1 MAKIATVKYYRV
13 KPRWLMV
20 KIVDEN
26 GQYGWGEATLEGHD
40 LAVEGCLDEMIPRI
54 IGQEA
59 NDIEN
64 IWQTFWRHGFYRGGP
79 VFMSAI
85 SGIDIALWDLKG
97 GRNLKVPIYEL
108 LGGKVRNK
116 VQVYC
121 WIGGDRPSD
130 IEAAAKKR
138 LEQGLTCVKMN
149 ATEDLGWIDSPSALD
164 STVERLKQVKALG
177 LDAGLDFHGRCHK
190 AMAKQLARAL
200 EPHRPLF
207 IEEPILVE
215 HPEAIKK
222 LSDQTVIPIAFGER
236 LYTRWD
242 IKRFLE
248 DSSVDILQPDIAHAG
263 GISET
268 KRIATMAEAYDVAIA
283 PHCPLGPVAFAA
295 SVQVALSS
303 PNFAILEMSLGM
315 HYNTEAGDIDLLT
328 YIKDP
333 SVFDLEAGHVKAP
346 TGYGLGIE
354 IDEEMVARIAKETD
368 PWQCKTFHG
377 PDGSIREC
385 IVKMSNK
392 PLEVLV
398 YGLGAIGSFYAFI
411 LSRSEH
417 VHLTVAARSNF
428 DAVTANGI
436 SIDSQNH
443 GKHHVEPHK
452 VCRTV
457 AKASK
462 KFDFIVCTNKA
473 VDQLSTA
480 ADIEPGVGDNTSI
493 VIIQNGVGNE
503 DAFRERFPSAT
514 IISCVT
520 WVGARQPEPGFI
532 THTTSEDMQVGLYP
546 NKTGSESRDNQHLAQ
561 FESLLSIGKTIFQIV
576 PNIQVQRWEKVVWNA
591 AWNSLTALTL
601 MDTHAWLSSSDLSTP
616 MTRKL
621 MKEVID
627 VANALGVPLEY
638 ELIDRLLEKILVMPP
653 IGSSMRTDYENGK
666 PMEVEVILGYPVRK
680 GKELGID
687 VATIE
692 TLYSILLA
700 INKRL
705 ISAQSK

>member
-1 MAKIATVKYYRV
+1 MAKITSVKYYRV
-13 KPRWLMV
+13 KPRWLIV
-20 KIVDEN
+20 KVVDEN
-26 GQYGWGEATLEGHD
+26 GQHGWGEATLEGHD

-85 SGIDIALWDLKG
+85 SGIDIALWDLK

-222 LSDQTVIPIAFGER
+222 LSDQTIIPIAFGER

-328 YIKDP
+328 YLKNP
-333 SVFDLEAGHVKAP
+333 SVFDLDGGHVKAP

-354 IDEEMVARIAKETD
+354 IDEEMVARIAKETE
-368 PWQCKTFHG
+368 PWQCT
-377 PDGSIREC
+377 
-385 IVKMSNK
+385 N
-392 PLEVLV
+392 
-398 YGLGAIGSFYAFI
+398 LGIGSFYAFI

-417 VHLTVAARSNF
+417 VHLTVVARSNF
-428 DAVTANGI
+428 EAVSANGI

-443 GKHHVEPHK
+443 GKHHVKPHK
-452 VCRTV
+452 VLRTV
-457 AKASK
+457 AEAGQ
-462 KFDFIVCTNKA
+462 KFDFIICTNKA
-473 VDQLSTA
+473 VDQLSTVV
-480 ADIEPGVGDNTSI
+480 DIAPGVGDNTSI

-520 WVGARQPEPGFI
+520 WVGARQPEPGVI
-532 THTTSEDMQVGLYP
+532 HHTTSEDMQVGLYP
-546 NKTGSESRDNQHLAQ
+546 NKAGDASQDTQHLAQ

-627 VANALGVPLEY
+627 VSNALGVPLEY
-638 ELIDRLLEKILVMPP
+638 ELIDRLLEKILAMPP
-653 IGSSMRTDYENGK
+653 IGSSMRTDCENGK

-680 GKELGID
+680 GRELGID

-692 TLYSILLA
+692 TLYTILLA

-705 ISAQSK
+705 INAQSK

>member
-1 MAKIATVKYYRV
+1 MAKIASIVYYRV

-20 KIVDEN
+20 KVVDDN
-26 GQYGWGEATLEGHD
+26 GEHGWGEATLEGHD

-54 IGQEA
+54 IGEEA

-79 VFMSAI
+79 VFMSAM
-85 SGIDIALWDLKG
+85 SGIDIALWDLK

-130 IEAAAKKR
+130 VEAAAKKR

-177 LDAGLDFHGRCHK
+177 LDVGLDFHGRCHK

-207 IEEPILVE
+207 IEEPILCE

-242 IKRFLE
+242 VKRFLE

-268 KRIATMAEAYDVAIA
+268 KRIANMAEAYDVAIA

-295 SVQVALSS
+295 SVQVALST

-328 YIKDP
+328 YIKNP
-333 SVFDLEAGHVKAP
+333 SVFDLDSGHIRAP
-346 TGYGLGIE
+346 AGYGLGID
-354 IDEEMVARIAKETD
+354 IDEEMVIRIAKETE

-377 PDGSIREC
+377 PDGGIRE
-385 IVKMSNK
+385 
-392 PLEVLV
+392 
-398 YGLGAIGSFYAFI
+398 
-411 LSRSEH
+411 
-417 VHLTVAARSNF
+417 
-428 DAVTANGI
+428 
-436 SIDSQNH
+436 
-443 GKHHVEPHK
+443 
-452 VCRTV
+452 
-457 AKASK
+457 
-462 KFDFIVCTNKA
+462 
-473 VDQLSTA
+473 
-480 ADIEPGVGDNTSI
+480 
-493 VIIQNGVGNE
+493 
-503 DAFRERFPSAT
+503 
-514 IISCVT
+514 
-520 WVGARQPEPGFI
+520 W
-532 THTTSEDMQVGLYP
+532 
-546 NKTGSESRDNQHLAQ
+546 
-561 FESLLSIGKTIFQIV
+561 
-576 PNIQVQRWEKVVWNA
+576 
-591 AWNSLTALTL
+591 
-601 MDTHAWLSSSDLSTP
+601 
-616 MTRKL
+616 
-621 MKEVID
+621 
-627 VANALGVPLEY
+627 
-638 ELIDRLLEKILVMPP
+638 
-653 IGSSMRTDYENGK
+653 
-666 PMEVEVILGYPVRK
+666 
-680 GKELGID
+680 
-687 VATIE
+687 
-692 TLYSILLA
+692 
-700 INKRL
+700 
-705 ISAQSK
+705 

>member
-1 MAKIATVKYYRV
+1 MAKIASVKYYRV

-20 KIVDEN
+20 KVVDEN

-85 SGIDIALWDLKG
+85 SGIDIALWDLK

-328 YIKDP
+328 YLKDP
-333 SVFDLEAGHVKAP
+333 SVFDLEGGHVKAP

-354 IDEEMVARIAKETD
+354 IDEEMVARIAKETA

-377 PDGSIREC
+377 PDGKS
-385 IVKMSNK
+385 IVKMSDK
-392 PLEVLV
+392 SLEVLV

-417 VHLTVAARSNF
+417 VHLTVVARSNF
-428 DAVTANGI
+428 EAVSANGI

-443 GKHHVEPHK
+443 GKHHVKPHK
-452 VCRTV
+452 VFRTV
-457 AKASK
+457 AEAGQ
-462 KFDFIVCTNKA
+462 KFDFIICTNKA

-480 ADIEPGVGDNTSI
+480 ADIAPGVGDNTSI

-503 DAFRERFPSAT
+503 DAFREKFPSAT

-532 THTTSEDMQVGLYP
+532 AHTTSEDMQVGLYP
-546 NKTGSESRDNQHLAQ
+546 NEAGDESCDKKHLAQ

-627 VANALGVPLEY
+627 VANALGVPLGY
-638 ELIDRLLEKILVMPP
+638 ELIDRLLEKILAMPP

-692 TLYSILLA
+692 TLYTILLA

>member
-1 MAKIATVKYYRV
+1 MAKITSVKYYRV

-20 KIVDEN
+20 KVVDEN

-85 SGIDIALWDLKG
+85 SGIDIALWDLK

-242 IKRFLE
+242 SKRFLE

-328 YIKDP
+328 YLKDP
-333 SVFDLEAGHVKAP
+333 SVFDLEGGHVKAP

-354 IDEEMVARIAKETD
+354 IDEEMVARIAKETE
-368 PWQCKTFHG
+368 PWQCKTFYG
-377 PDGSIREC
+377 PDGSIREW
-385 IVKMSNK
+385 
-392 PLEVLV
+392 
-398 YGLGAIGSFYAFI
+398 IGSFYAFI
-411 LSRSEH
+411 LSRGEH
-417 VHLTVAARSNF
+417 VNLTVVARSNF
-428 DAVTANGI
+428 EAVSANGI

-443 GKHHVEPHK
+443 GKHHVKPHK
-452 VCRTV
+452 VLRTV
-457 AKASK
+457 AEAGQ
-462 KFDFIVCTNKA
+462 KFDFIICTNKA
-473 VDQLSTA
+473 VDQASTA
-480 ADIEPGVGDNTSI
+480 ADIAPGVGDNTSI

-503 DAFRERFPSAT
+503 DAFREKFPSAT

-532 THTTSEDMQVGLYP
+532 NHTTSEDMQVGLHP
-546 NKTGSESRDNQHLAQ
+546 NKAGDASRDTQRLAQ

-601 MDTHAWLSSSDLSTP
+601 MDTHTWLSSSDLSTP

-638 ELIDRLLEKILVMPP
+638 ELIDRLLEKILAMPP

-692 TLYSILLA
+692 TLYTILLA

-705 ISAQSK
+705 ISAQGK